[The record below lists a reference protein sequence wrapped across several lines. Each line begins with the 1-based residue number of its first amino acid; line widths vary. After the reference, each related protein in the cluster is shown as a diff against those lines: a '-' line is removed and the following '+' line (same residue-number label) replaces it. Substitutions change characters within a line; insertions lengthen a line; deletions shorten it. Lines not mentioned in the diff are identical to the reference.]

1 MQTHHG
7 QTYTDKQILKRRR
20 RKRRQST
27 YKYSTLSK
35 CWPPP
40 RPHSLELLY
49 KGGSSPASSLSITVT
64 LHKRPV
70 GSCAPRKPPLPK
82 WDTHLSF
89 HLSFLLAFFKEFL
102 TLTDASFT
110 QLQRSFKSC
119 LHSLEGSC
127 DREQMVFITTDPPEP
142 STLPGTGYVLG
153 DYF

>member
-1 MQTHHG
+1 MQTHHS
-7 QTYTDKQILKRRR
+7 QTYTDKQILQRRR
-20 RKRRQST
+20 RKRRRST

-35 CWPPP
+35 RWPPP
-40 RPHSLELLY
+40 KPHSLELLC
-49 KGGSSPASSLSITVT
+49 KGGSSPASSLSVTVT

-70 GSCAPRKPPLPK
+70 GSCSPRKSPLPK
-82 WDTHLSF
+82 WDTHLSL

-110 QLQRSFKSC
+110 QLRRSFKSC

-127 DREQMVFITTDPPEP
+127 DRERMVFFTTDPPEP